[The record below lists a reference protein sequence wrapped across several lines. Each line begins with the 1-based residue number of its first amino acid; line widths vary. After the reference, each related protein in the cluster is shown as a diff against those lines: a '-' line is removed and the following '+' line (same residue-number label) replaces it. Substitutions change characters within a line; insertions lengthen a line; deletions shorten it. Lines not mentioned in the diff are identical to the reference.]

1 MNLDFRQYIPT
12 WLGQVLVW
20 QVKFETSLGDEIP
33 FQMLSTVGGSDNIRG
48 IRERKFLGN
57 SMFEFQTEYRIP
69 IWWRLK
75 AAIFCSVGDVF
86 DIYNPSIVKPKVGY
100 GVGLRCRLNDARVH
114 LRVDVAGN
122 NYGEWKFYITATE
135 AF

>member
-1 MNLDFRQYIPT
+1 
-12 WLGQVLVW
+12 
-20 QVKFETSLGDEIP
+20 
-33 FQMLSTVGGSDNIRG
+33 
-48 IRERKFLGN
+48 
-57 SMFEFQTEYRIP
+57 MFEFQVEYRIP

-75 AAIFCSVGDVF
+75 AAVFCSVGDVF